1 MRIFFQIG
9 EIYFSLLVLG
19 IYLETITIFITG
31 ANIIYIHPLL
41 IIIFWMPFLN
51 FISIFPI
58 VIQFWEAIKLRYLK
72 KKCPLCYGFGN
83 NGEEN
88 VCEFILDIIFLIME
102 ILYIYSFIIY
112 NSNPNLFEQLN
123 LFTLIIMPGLKSVI
137 IFLLNAIVGIRIIF
151 GRIII
156 ICKIKKCQNLEL
168 DDRKLLQY
176 DNFEENIES
185 NKSPEY
191 FDEFQPVAL
200 LMYSD
205 NIKRDNYCSCDCWYF
220 CIKCIYLLLFFL
232 FIIGFFI
239 YYYSTGKYIAYLFIF
254 CLLSFCI
261 SIAVSNRFLLDTLF
275 NCWGCCYNEITHNID
290 NKFKPFKYIFFFV
303 M

>member
-1 MRIFFQIG
+1 MPYQLNKFYYIIECNIKDNNSKCCTCSCRNFNICLKMDCCCNLIVKILSLSKIMRIFFQIG

-41 IIIFWMPFLN
+41 ILIFWMPFLN

-72 KKCPLCYGFGN
+72 KKCPLCCSFGN

-168 DDRKLLQY
+168 DDRKLLHY

-205 NIKRDNYCSCDCWYF
+205 NIERDNYCSCDCWYF
-220 CIKCIYLLLFFL
+220 CIKCIYLLLFF
-232 FIIGFFI
+232 
-239 YYYSTGKYIAYLFIF
+239 YL
-254 CLLSFCI
+254 L
-261 SIAVSNRFLLDTLF
+261 
-275 NCWGCCYNEITHNID
+275 
-290 NKFKPFKYIFFFV
+290 
-303 M
+303 